1 VIETTDRAMATHIIH
16 SRDDLVEVLR
26 ARKAQLGLSNAFVE
40 AQLLMSGGGCDKVLG
55 PAQVKGMS
63 VAVMFDLIEL
73 FGGRLVFQVDPE
85 IEAKM
90 RPRWEKRE
98 ERNVRRA
105 KRLSKAVLA
114 RAAPLLFAAL
124 GKAGGTKRAKS
135 LTAKQR
141 KEIARTAALSRWRIH
156 RAAVRARAVA
166 AAQGA
171 PA

>member
-1 VIETTDRAMATHIIH
+1 MA
-16 SRDDLVEVLR
+16 D
-26 ARKAQLGLSNAFVE
+26 
-40 AQLLMSGGGCDKVLG
+40 GGCDKVLG

-63 VAVMFDLIEL
+63 VRVMFDLIEL
-73 FGGRLVFQVDPE
+73 FGCRLVLQVDPDAE
-85 IEAKM
+85 SRMAQ
-90 RPRWEKRE
+90 RWEHRS
-98 ERNVRRA
+98 ERSVRNPR
-105 KRLSKAVLA
+105 RVSKAILD

-124 GKAGGTKRAKS
+124 GRAGGAKRARS

-166 AAQGA
+166 EGAQGT